1 MADAHAITGL
11 DAPRRAPGAVSRPGG
26 NARLRARA
34 ATRGFGFAA
43 EGDALRRSPSS
54 PSSAKQPARMS
65 APSCELT
72 CAWRI
77 ATRAQRERSCGI
89 SRKAALEE
97 LARRL

>member
-1 MADAHAITGL
+1 VTPL
-11 DAPRRAPGAVSRPGG
+11 
-26 NARLRARA
+26 N
-34 ATRGFGFAA
+34 
-43 EGDALRRSPSS
+43 
-54 PSSAKQPARMS
+54 AKQAARMS

-77 ATRAQRERSCGI
+77 ATSAQRERSSGI